1 MAFSTGLP
9 TYAKEGLIMKIQT
22 LIAAIALTA
31 AGAAFAQ
38 APAAV
43 KDPLATPGIDQ
54 RQANQ
59 QKRIEQGVASGQL
72 TPKETVKL
80 EKREGKLE
88 ADKLSAKA
96 DGTVTTAERRKL
108 RREAKRTSRAVARQK
123 HDAQAV
129 TSAK

>member
-1 MAFSTGLP
+1 
-9 TYAKEGLIMKIQT
+9 MKLQT
-22 LIAAIALTA
+22 LIAVVILAA
-31 AGAAFAQ
+31 AGSAFAQ
-38 APAAV
+38 TPVAAPKDPAA
-43 KDPLATPGIDQ
+43 TPKLDQ

-59 QKRIEQGVASGQL
+59 QKRIEQGVASGAL

-108 RREAKRTSRAVARQK
+108 RREAKRASHRIAKQK
-123 HDAQAV
+123 HDAQVV
-129 TSAK
+129 TPAK